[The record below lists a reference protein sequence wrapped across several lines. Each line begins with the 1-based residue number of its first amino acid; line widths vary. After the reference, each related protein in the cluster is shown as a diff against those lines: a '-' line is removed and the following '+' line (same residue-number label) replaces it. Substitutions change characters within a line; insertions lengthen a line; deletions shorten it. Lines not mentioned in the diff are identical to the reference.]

1 MSNSALKIV
10 SILAVSTPVVT
21 LPNPLFDSQDTQKLE
36 QHFEIS
42 IEVSIEQ
49 MNKKVDHQIEL
60 KLNK

>member
-10 SILAVSTPVVT
+10 SILAVSTLVVT
-21 LPNPLFDSQDTQKLE
+21 LPTPLFDSQDTQKLE

>member
-10 SILAVSTPVVT
+10 SILAVSTLVVT
-21 LPNPLFDSQDTQKLE
+21 LPNPLFNSQDTQKLD
-36 QHFEIS
+36 QHLEIS

>member
-10 SILAVSTPVVT
+10 SILAVSTLVVT
-21 LPNPLFDSQDTQKLE
+21 LPNPLFNSQDTQKLE
-36 QHFEIS
+36 QHLEIS
-42 IEVSIEQ
+42 IEASIEQ

>member
-10 SILAVSTPVVT
+10 SILAVSTLVVT
-21 LPNPLFDSQDTQKLE
+21 LPNPIFDSQDTQKLE

>member
-10 SILAVSTPVVT
+10 SILAVGTLVVT
-21 LPNPLFDSQDTQKLE
+21 LPTPLFDSQDTQKLE

>member
-10 SILAVSTPVVT
+10 SILAVSTLVVT

>member
-1 MSNSALKIV
+1 MSNSALKIM
-10 SILAVSTPVVT
+10 SILAVSTLVVT
-21 LPNPLFDSQDTQKLE
+21 LPTPLFNSQDTQKLE
-36 QHFEIS
+36 QHLEIS

>member
-10 SILAVSTPVVT
+10 SILAVSTLVVT
-21 LPNPLFDSQDTQKLE
+21 LPNPLLNSQDTQKFE
-36 QHFEIS
+36 QHLEIS

-49 MNKKVDHQIEL
+49 MNKKIDHQIEL